1 MAALSAAPSDGGVP
15 VVDVGALVRELGE
28 PGKVDVRALSSEA
41 LAAADVLHHVC
52 RGSSGGL
59 IAVNHGFEGDY
70 VYVCT
75 VCVCVRERERERR
88 RMVIIAVSL
97 LLESEC

>member
-1 MAALSAAPSDGGVP
+1 MAPSDGGGVP

-28 PGKVDVRALSSEA
+28 PGMVDVSELSSEV

-59 IAVNHGFEGDY
+59 IAVNHGFEG
-70 VYVCT
+70 
-75 VCVCVRERERERR
+75 EREKG
-88 RMVIIAVSL
+88 S
-97 LLESEC
+97 